1 MRSLET
7 FDDAAALSRAAGA
20 EFVASLLP
28 ASPALKERRR
38 WVVRNH
44 AARLGADRFT
54 LTAPIL
60 NQGRDIRL
68 LVTGADK
75 AETLKAVLEGPA
87 DPERLPVQL
96 MAPTSGRLR
105 SLLDRAAAADL
116 KVGA

>member
-7 FDDAAALSRAAGA
+7 FEDAAALSRAAGA
-20 EFVASLLP
+20 EFVASLFP

-44 AARLGADRFT
+44 AARLGADRIT

-96 MAPTSGRLR
+96 MASTSGRLR
-105 SLLDRAAAADL
+105 WLLDRAAAADL